1 MTRGWFTRRRVVVA
15 VAVLLMVS
23 AGAWQVFGR
32 AVVPDVATADVTR
45 GDYSDVIEIRGDV
58 RPVRSTMVAA
68 PANSGEL
75 VIMKIARNGTVVKKG
90 DVVAE
95 FDAVTMRRTIADK
108 QSELR
113 TAHAEQEQARAQSK
127 LTLEERATA
136 VRRAAFEVQKAKLAV
151 GDVALVAPIE
161 AERAKLAVNDAEQRL
176 KEAEAAEASTKASV
190 TSDFQSRDRRIEKLE
205 LDLQRAERAVKS
217 LQAVAP
223 ADGVVNILPNYRSA
237 SPMGVPAE
245 YRPGDKTYA
254 GATILELPDLTSVF
268 LVARIEESERGPLRL
283 GLPATIRADAIP
295 DRDYRATI
303 SDLSLLARVD
313 YMNWPPQKLFDL
325 KLSFADPDDRLRPG
339 MSAVAR
345 VPVGELENVLLVPAA
360 AVFTE
365 GGGSVVY
372 RLGRRGFT
380 AVPVTVIR
388 RGREQAVIEGELA
401 PGERVATSNPNEAA
415 GPGGVK

>member
-1 MTRGWFTRRRVVVA
+1 MSRWVTRRRAAVVLTA
-15 VAVLLMVS
+15 LLVVS
-23 AGAWQVFGR
+23 AGAWQLFGR
-32 AVVPDVATADVTR
+32 AVVPDVPTADVTR

-113 TAHAEQEQARAQSK
+113 TKTAELEQARAQSK
-127 LTLEERATA
+127 ITLEERATA
-136 VRRAAFEVQKAKLAV
+136 VRRAAFEVEKAKLNILD
-151 GDVALVAPIE
+151 GDLVAPIE
-161 AERAKLAVNDAEQRL
+161 AERARLALLDAEQRL
-176 KEAEAAEASTKASV
+176 KEAQAAEASAKASV
-190 TSDFQSRDRRIEKLE
+190 TSDFASRDRSIEKVR
-205 LDLQRAERAVKS
+205 LDLQRAEAAVKA

-237 SPMGVPAE
+237 SPMGVAAE
-245 YRPGDKTYA
+245 YRPGDKTFA
-254 GATILELPDLTSVF
+254 GATILELPDLSSVF
-268 LVARIEESERGPLRL
+268 LVARIDEADRGPLRP
-283 GLPATIRADAIP
+283 GLEASIRADAIP
-295 DRDYRATI
+295 DREYRATI
-303 SDLSLLARVD
+303 SEVSLLARVD

-325 KLSFADPDDRLRPG
+325 RLGFVDPDDRLRPG

-345 VPVGELENVLLVPAA
+345 VPVGELEDVLLVPAS

-365 GGGSVVY
+365 GGASVVF
-372 RLGRRGFT
+372 RLGRRGFS
-380 AVPVTVIR
+380 AVPVSVVR
-388 RGREQAVIEGELA
+388 RGREQAVVEGALT
-401 PGERVATSNPNEAA
+401 PGDRIATSHPNEAP
-415 GPGGVK
+415 GPGGAK